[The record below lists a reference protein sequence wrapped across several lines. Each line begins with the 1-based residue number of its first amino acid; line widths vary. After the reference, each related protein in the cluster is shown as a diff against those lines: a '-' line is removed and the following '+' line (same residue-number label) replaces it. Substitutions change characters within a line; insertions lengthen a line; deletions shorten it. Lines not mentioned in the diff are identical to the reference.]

1 MKRFDYYIIN
11 DLSNYINFEIDITIV
26 FEDIVFNF

>member
-1 MKRFDYYIIN
+1 MKRYDYNIIDN
-11 DLSNYINFEIDITIV
+11 LSNYINFEIDLIIL